1 MVKSWI
7 GKITDHPM
15 KTALQEGLRK
25 HPEIAAGGSNGSN
38 GLVSMIFPWSSKDF
52 PAEFPCWNSVE
63 RVSQ

>member
-38 GLVSMIFPWSSKDF
+38 GLVSMIFP
-52 PAEFPCWNSVE
+52 
-63 RVSQ
+63 